1 MKKLLLLSVLAFVS
15 FGVDLSKAQTDDHPF
30 AGAPTQYSVAV
41 VTAQK
46 TGAALTMW
54 MYVDQN
60 KRRTEQETNNGR
72 LVLILRGDLNL
83 MYTIIV
89 SHKAY
94 RVAPLDPTLLE
105 SLGTYEVAKDMMLSH
120 EKVGTETVKGEVC
133 DKYHFSS
140 PTDKNKS
147 SHGLDRATS
156 GYIWISQSTHFPV
169 MSKTETATTSWENL
183 EIGPQEPSLFEPP
196 TGYKRIDQ

>member
-1 MKKLLLLSVLAFVS
+1 MKKLFLLSVSAFLF
-15 FGVDLSKAQTDDHPF
+15 FGTGLSARAQADDHPF

-54 MYVDQN
+54 VYVDE
-60 KRRTEQETNNGR
+60 KRRRTEQETNSGR

-89 SHKAY
+89 SRKAY
-94 RVAPLDPTLLE
+94 RVAPLDPSLLE
-105 SLGTYEVAKDMMLSH
+105 SLGTYEAAKDMMLSH

-133 DKYHFSS
+133 DKYHFWS

-147 SHGLDRATS
+147 AHRSEGPTS

-169 MSKTETATTSWENL
+169 MSKTEGATTNWENL
-183 EIGPQEPSLFEPP
+183 EIGPQDPSLFQPP
-196 TGYKRIDQ
+196 ADYKRID